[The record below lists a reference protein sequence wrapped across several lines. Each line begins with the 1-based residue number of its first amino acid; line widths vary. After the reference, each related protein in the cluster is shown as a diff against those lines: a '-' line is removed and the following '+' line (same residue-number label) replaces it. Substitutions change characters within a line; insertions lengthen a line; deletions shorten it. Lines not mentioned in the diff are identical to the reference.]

1 MVFGPIVPSLT
12 GLHIHPV
19 LASFEHP
26 EGEYRRRRIRTGVFG
41 GLLLLTPINAS
52 SQQAIFST
60 LHEFPDNLGPIQV
73 PLLARGEIKLC
84 KIDTQPDVIIIK
96 PVGLLVALHIRRKTR
111 WQPAVVIVMIKTG

>member
-1 MVFGPIVPSLT
+1 SVQQRSALQHLPTVIRIFPFVYPAVKVNIIPVQSIFGVLQMVFGPIVPSLT
-12 GLHIHPV
+12 GLHIHAV

-60 LHEFPDNLGPIQV
+60 LHEFPDNL
-73 PLLARGEIKLC
+73 
-84 KIDTQPDVIIIK
+84 
-96 PVGLLVALHIRRKTR
+96 
-111 WQPAVVIVMIKTG
+111 